1 MNTAKTVR
9 RVLVVSATRQAHEL
23 MMEILPP
30 GGFSPIVHVTSAGEA
45 KRLLTATEF
54 DLALIN
60 APLPD
65 ESGAELARELA
76 GRNMGVLLLCRSDVY
91 EGVACLLEEDGVM
104 TLPRPVTK
112 QELYVSIRLLC
123 AMCAKLSKMEKQNR
137 TLQEK
142 MADIRAVNRAKW
154 LLIEHLGM
162 SEKDAHYHIEKQA
175 MDMRLS
181 RREVAEYIVRTYDK

>member
-1 MNTAKTVR
+1 MSTSKTVW
-9 RVLVVSATRQAHEL
+9 RVLVISATRQAHEL
-23 MMEILPP
+23 ITELLPP
-30 GGFSPIVHVTSAGEA
+30 GEFSPIVHITSAGEA
-45 KRLLTATEF
+45 KRLLSAADF
-54 DLALIN
+54 DLAVIN
-60 APLPD
+60 SPLPD

-76 GRNMGVLLLCRSDVY
+76 GRNIGVLLLCRSDVY
-91 EGVACLLEEDGVM
+91 EMTAYALEDDGVM

-112 QELYVSIRLLC
+112 QELYVSVRLLC
-123 AMCAKLSKMEKQNR
+123 VMCAKLAKMEKQNR

>member
-9 RVLVVSATRQAHEL
+9 RVLVVSSARQAHEL

-30 GGFSPIVHVTSAGEA
+30 GGFSPIVHVASAGEA

-76 GRNMGVLLLCRSDVY
+76 GRNMGVLLLCRADAY

-112 QELYVSIRLLC
+112 HELYVSIRLLC

>member
-1 MNTAKTVR
+1 MSAFKTVW
-9 RVLVVSATRQAHEL
+9 RVLVVSATKQAHEL
-23 MMEILPP
+23 VTGLLPP
-30 GGFSPIVHVTSAGEA
+30 GSFSPIVHVTSAGEA
-45 KRLLTATEF
+45 KRLLLATGF
-54 DLALIN
+54 DLAVIN

-65 ESGAELARELA
+65 ESGVELARELS

-91 EGVACLLEEDGVM
+91 EMASYALEEDGVM

-123 AMCAKLSKMEKQNR
+123 AMCAKLARMEKQNR

-181 RREVAEYIVRTYDK
+181 RREVAENIVRTYDK

>member
-1 MNTAKTVR
+1 MSTSKTVW
-9 RVLVVSATRQAHEL
+9 RVLVISATRQAHEL
-23 MMEILPP
+23 ITGLLPP
-30 GGFSPIVHVTSAGEA
+30 GGFSPILHVTSAGEA
-45 KRLLTATEF
+45 KRLLSAAEF
-54 DLALIN
+54 DLAVIN

-65 ESGAELARELA
+65 ESGTELARELA
-76 GRNMGVLLLCRSDVY
+76 GRNMGVLFLCRSDVY
-91 EGVACLLEEDGVM
+91 EVTAYALEGDGVM